1 MASNSYMTGR
11 KKYARPQGMLWSE
24 DKPLLENGFYLPQ
37 GYEINSASPNEALE
51 TFMILSDHNRAPL
64 EFKINRIENRQRT
77 INGTMRSY
85 HVADKVELT
94 TSWTMLPSRSFKA
107 SPEFDPASGKSSM
120 TGINNEE
127 YTVDGGSGGAELLDW
142 YENNKGSFWVSLAY
156 DKYTAID
163 DSVAEKYSSLN
174 RYNHV
179 VEMFISDF
187 SYSVE
192 KRGGSNFD
200 FWNVSVTLEEV

>member
-11 KKYARPQGMLWSE
+11 KKYDRPQGMLWSE
-24 DKPLLENGFYLPQ
+24 DQPLLENGFYLPQ

-107 SPEFDPASGKSSM
+107 SPEFDPASGLSSM

>member
-24 DKPLLENGFYLPQ
+24 SKPVLDNGFYLPQ
-37 GYEINSASPNEALE
+37 GYEINSDSPNAALE
-51 TFMILSDHNRAPL
+51 TFMILSDHNRDPL
-64 EFKINRIENRQRT
+64 EFKVNRIENRQRT

-85 HVADKVELT
+85 HIADKLELSA
-94 TSWTMLPSRSFKA
+94 SWTMLPSRSFMA
-107 SPEFDPASGKSSM
+107 SPEFNTESGKSLM
-120 TGINNEE
+120 TGVNNEE
-127 YTVDGGSGGAELLDW
+127 YTVDGGAGGAELLDW
-142 YENNKGSFWVSLAY
+142 YESHKGSFWVSLAY
-156 DKYTAID
+156 DKYTNID
-163 DSVAEKYSSLN
+163 DSVAEKYSSLD
-174 RYNHV
+174 RYNQV

-192 KRGGSNFD
+192 KRGSSNFD